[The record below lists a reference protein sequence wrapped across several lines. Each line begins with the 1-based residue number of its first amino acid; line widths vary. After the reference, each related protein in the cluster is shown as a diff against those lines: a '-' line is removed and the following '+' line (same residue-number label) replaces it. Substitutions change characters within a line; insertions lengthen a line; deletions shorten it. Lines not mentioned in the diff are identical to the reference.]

1 MPVLRKPQLLSIFF
15 LWGTLSAWAGDM
27 PPAPTADKAKAVDA
41 GLTATKRLLVLMD
54 TDRNGKVSKEEFM
67 QFMEQEFDRLD
78 TNKDGVLDVSELEKL
93 VPALRHPSGPGR

>member
-1 MPVLRKPQLLSIFF
+1 MILFCGVLPS
-15 LWGTLSAWAGDM
+15 WAADA
-27 PPAPTADKAKAVDA
+27 PAPDKAKAVDA
-41 GLTATKRLLVLMD
+41 GLSATQKLLVLMD

-93 VPALRHPSGPGR
+93 VPSLRRATTGPGR